1 MLLGTLH
8 KDGGKLSSAVCNT
21 AEQSL
26 GRDVYK
32 CGLKTLGPKG
42 TTFSVGVDTQRD

>member
-1 MLLGTLH
+1 MPLGTLH
-8 KDGGKLSSAVCNT
+8 KDEGKLSSAACNT

-26 GRDVYK
+26 GRDIYK
-32 CGLKTLGPKG
+32 CGLKTLCPKG